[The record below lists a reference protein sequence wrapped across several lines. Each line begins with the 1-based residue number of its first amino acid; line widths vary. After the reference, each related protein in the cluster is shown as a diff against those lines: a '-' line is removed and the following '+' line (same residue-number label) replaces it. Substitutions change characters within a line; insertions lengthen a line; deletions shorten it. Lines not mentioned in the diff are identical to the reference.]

1 MTHSST
7 SRGLLI
13 GALASLTFGTSGAFV
28 KPLLE
33 SGWSPAAAVTARAGI
48 AGVVLLPIAIPAL
61 GGRWASVWRARWR
74 ILGMALIGVA
84 GTQLV
89 YFASIQRI
97 PVSTALLIEY
107 LAPLLLVGFVWA
119 RTRRMPRVGV
129 IIGSVVAIGGLV
141 LVIGPGS
148 LAAADGLGL
157 VFAAIAAVGCAI
169 YYVIAARPSDGLPP
183 VAFAAAGLVL
193 GSVVLGAVGLVGL
206 VPMTAQF
213 GSVALLGGR
222 SPWWVPLT
230 IVAIVSTAVAYVASI
245 AASERLGSRLM
256 SFVGL
261 LEVVF
266 ASLFA
271 WLVLGEALT
280 TLQLLGG
287 VLILAGIAFVRTEK
301 DADAS
306 LEAGSVTGP
315 QSLPSPTNSAAAPS
329 PIMNAPPVAPSVAS
343 RRGDRPNQSRAA
355 PAASAQALSVTSAI
369 ATKIEPSSSS

>member
-1 MTHSST
+1 MTRSST

-13 GALASLTFGTSGAFV
+13 GVLASLTFGTSGAFV

-33 SGWSPAAAVTARAGI
+33 SGWSPAAAVTARAGV
-48 AGVVLLPIAIPAL
+48 AGIVLLPIAIPAL
-61 GGRWASVWRARWR
+61 RGRWASVWRARWR

-107 LAPLLLVGFVWA
+107 LAPLLLVAFVWA
-119 RTRRMPRVGV
+119 RTRRMPRAAVL
-129 IIGSVVAIGGLV
+129 IGSVVAIGGLV

-148 LAAADGLGL
+148 LIAADGLGL

-193 GSVVLGAVGLVGL
+193 GSVALGVVGLVGL

-301 DADAS
+301 EADAP
-306 LEAGSVTGP
+306 LEAGSALVP

-329 PIMNAPPVAPSVAS
+329 PIMNAPP
-343 RRGDRPNQSRAA
+343 DRS
-355 PAASAQALSVTSAI
+355 LW
-369 ATKIEPSSSS
+369 